1 MKIPRSLI
9 PVAAVTAIAAL
20 AVLAPLAGR
29 GQERKA
35 GPALTALVPSVPG
48 WKEDEARQSFF
59 PDNLYEYID
68 GAAESYL
75 SYDFR
80 ELLVVQLK
88 QAAGEGTLTAEI
100 YDMGTPTNAFGI
112 FGAERYPENKPVAA
126 GDLGYLEG
134 ESLNFMAGRFYVKL
148 LSFGLGEGTAAVL
161 TDYAVKVAGAVAD
174 KGVLPPLL
182 RAFPAENLMAR
193 SEKYVRKNF
202 LGYEFLHD
210 GYVATYKIGG
220 QEVEGFLAEG
230 TSEKEAEESLGKFLE
245 FLAKDKQVP
254 EKIALGYHVRNRYS
268 QHMYVGRV
276 RNILCGVM
284 RVPEGMESEGQACFK
299 ALVESAGRLPAPKG

>member
-1 MKIPRSLI
+1 MNIPRSLSLAAA
-9 PVAAVTAIAAL
+9 AAVFAAL
-20 AVLAPLAGR
+20 ALLPPLVGR
-29 GQERKA
+29 DQERK
-35 GPALTALVPSVPG
+35 PSRALATLVPAVEG
-48 WKEDEARQSFF
+48 WREDEARQSFL

-88 QAAGEGTLTAEI
+88 RDGGPATLTVEI

-148 LSFGLGEGTAAVL
+148 LSFGLSEGTADAL
-161 TDYAVKVAGAVAD
+161 TGYAAKVAGAVPE

-182 RAFPAENLMAR
+182 KAFPAGNLVAR

-210 GYVATYKIGG
+210 GYVAAYRIGG
-220 QEVEGFLAEG
+220 QDVEGFLAEAA
-230 TSEKEAEESLGKFLE
+230 SEKEAEEALGRFLD

-254 EKIALGYHVRNRYS
+254 EKVALGYHVRNRYS

-284 RVPEGMESEGQACFK
+284 RVPDGLEVEGEKCFR
-299 ALVESAGRLPAPKG
+299 ALVDSVGRLPAPKG